1 MSAQVGDIREVLVNY
16 TIPRGRAQNT
26 FGFECVT
33 NVAGA
38 DQANLAS
45 AFRTA
50 MVKQTSGGLLYGMAN
65 DCACDSIWVDDVK
78 PGTLAR
84 YVDASA
90 TVAGS
95 SIQADLP
102 PQCAVLYS
110 LKTALKGRSYR
121 GRFYLPG
128 PVQTDETDGAWSAGA
143 ITAYTTILTQLLA
156 VFGPAGSNGDWRL
169 GVISRFSNKQKR
181 AQPIITQVTSISLD
195 PLVATQRPRRS

>member
-1 MSAQVGDIREVLVNY
+1 MAAVIGDIREVRVNY
-16 TIPRGRAQNT
+16 TIPRGRAQNN

-38 DQANLAS
+38 DQAALAT

-50 MVKQTSGGLLYGMAN
+50 MVKATSGGLLYGMAN
-65 DCACDSIWVDDVK
+65 DCSCDSLWVDDVK
-78 PGTLAR
+78 PGTAAR
-84 YVDASA
+84 YIDASA
-90 TVAGS
+90 VVAGS
-95 SIQADLP
+95 SAQADLP

-110 LKTALKGRSYR
+110 MKTALKGRSYR

-156 VFGPAGSNGDWRL
+156 VFGPSGSNGDWRL
-169 GVISRFSNKQKR
+169 AVVSRFANKQKR
-181 AQPIITQVTSISLD
+181 TVPVSTQVTSISLD